1 MKKILND
8 LLTGID
14 GQTHDVGRYLW
25 ILSVLAGLTYA
36 GYDLVFLK
44 TPFDIVKYGLGVGSL
59 LAAGGAALWAKKD
72 TEPK

>member
-8 LLTGID
+8 LLTGLD

-25 ILSVLAGLTYA
+25 IISVLAGLAYA
-36 GYDLVFLK
+36 GIDLIVLK
-44 TPFDIVKYGLGVGSL
+44 NHFDIVAYGAGCAAL
-59 LAAGGAALWAKKD
+59 LAGGGAALWAKKD